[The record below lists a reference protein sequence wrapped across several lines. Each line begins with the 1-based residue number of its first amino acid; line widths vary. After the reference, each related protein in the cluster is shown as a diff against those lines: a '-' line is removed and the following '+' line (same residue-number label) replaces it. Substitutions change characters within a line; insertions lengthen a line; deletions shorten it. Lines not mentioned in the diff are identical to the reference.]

1 MANIN
6 SIKEALFGKFINIG
20 ITPSEFFANLLI
32 AIILIV
38 IGIILGKIVK
48 FGLRKGLEKIKIE
61 KILKP
66 SFVDLFL
73 VIIKWSIYIL
83 FIDLALIQ
91 LEIPTITSWLTTILT
106 VIPSLVGA
114 LIIISVG
121 LAIGSY
127 LKNVITESKIRDWQI
142 LSQIFFYFVMYIF
155 IIFAFRTAL
164 ISVRDTSLINALLIV
179 FTALG
184 GIVLIIYYLKGKKW
198 K

>member
-121 LAIGSY
+121 FAIGSY